1 MVAAGAKQIMKRSK
15 TIALALALTL
25 WVTGSQLFASSTQQ
39 SEKPIAIVGALIV
52 DGTGQEPFIG
62 TVLIAGERITAVG
75 TDVEIPGNSR
85 VIRAQGLTLIPGIF
99 DLHTHLEYATV
110 RGINADWPK
119 NLKAYLYCG
128 VTSVV
133 DFGTYPET
141 FEPMR
146 RLIKTG
152 AISAPRIHF
161 AARFSTPGGH
171 GAEGGRGD
179 FFTLEV
185 QTPREATAAVRRVLP
200 YKPDVIKV
208 FTDGWRY
215 GTGTDMTSMSEETL
229 AAIVEEAHRNGIEV
243 LTHTVTLEKAKIAA
257 RAGVDVLA
265 HGIGNN
271 SADEELV
278 KLMKAKGTN
287 YVSTLAVYEPRRQIE
302 FTPLLEAVLST
313 EARDSLKAPAQP
325 LPPQSNPTG
334 ETPKGE
340 TPTARRWNY
349 LLGNISALKTAGIN
363 IGTGTDAGIVGTHH
377 GWATLREIKLLVQG
391 GLTPLQ
397 ALTAATGN
405 SAKALKVDN
414 ERGFIKSGFLADLV
428 LLEGAPLKNINDIER
443 INRVFLN
450 GKELN
455 RQKLASDIN
464 AQGITPIAASKA
476 QEQIDDFERPDGR
489 SSLDT
494 LWVNTYDSGHDHTR
508 MVWGR
513 TLRAPN
519 NHALSVMSSMS
530 ETPRPYA
537 RVSIPLRRG
546 AIEPVDAQ
554 GFRGVQFDVRGD
566 GDYSLIIPTYGSSIG
581 GNFQSRF
588 QAGALWKTVQVDFAS
603 LKKTQPTWTGKDLL
617 MLTFEISRKQAEIGW
632 LELDNVKFYR

>member
-1 MVAAGAKQIMKRSK
+1 MNAAFAKNIMRRSK
-15 TIALALALTL
+15 SLSFILALSLC
-25 WVTGSQLFASSTQQ
+25 VTGSQLFASSLQQ
-39 SEKPIAIVGALIV
+39 VEKPIAIVGALIV
-52 DGTGQEPFIG
+52 NGTGQEPFIG
-62 TVLIAGERITAVG
+62 TVVIAGERITAVG
-75 TDVEIPGNSR
+75 TDVEIPANSR
-85 VIRAQGLTLIPGIF
+85 VIRAEGLTLIPGIF

-110 RGINADWPK
+110 RGANADWPK

-152 AISAPRIHF
+152 AIPAPRIHF

-215 GTGTDMTSMSEETL
+215 GTGTDMTSMNEETL

-243 LTHTVTLEKAKIAA
+243 LTHTVTLEKAKLAA

-265 HGIGNN
+265 HGIGNIN
-271 SADEELV
+271 ADEELV

-287 YVSTLAVYEPRRQIE
+287 YVSTLAVYEPRRQVE

-313 EARDSLKAPAQP
+313 EARDILKTPAQP
-325 LPPQSNPTG
+325 SPQQSNPTG
-334 ETPKGE
+334 ES
-340 TPTARRWNY
+340 PTARRWKF
-349 LLGNISALKTAGIN
+349 LLGNISALKDSGIN

-405 SAKALKVDN
+405 SAKALKVDH
-414 ERGFIKSGFLADLV
+414 ERGFIKAGYLADMV
-428 LLEGAPLKNINDIER
+428 LLDGAPLKNINDIER
-443 INRVFLN
+443 LNKVFLN

-455 RQKLASDIN
+455 RQRLASDIS
-464 AQGITPIAASKA
+464 APGLTPIAAIKA

-489 SSLDT
+489 SNLDT

-513 TLRAPN
+513 TLRTPN

-530 ETPRPYA
+530 ETPKPYA

-554 GFRGVQFDVRGD
+554 EFRGVQFEARGD
-566 GDYSLIIPTYGSSIG
+566 GEYGLIIPTYGTSSG
-581 GNFQSRF
+581 LTFQTKF
-588 QAGALWKTVQVDFAS
+588 QAGAIWKTVKIDFAT
-603 LKKTQPTWTGKDLL
+603 LKQTQPKWTGTDLL
-617 MLTFEISRKQAEIGW
+617 MLTFEISRLPNTIGW